1 MEGFFDL
8 PKKENINRVK
18 GNPVSCAACGLYQH
32 VKSSRMEPFGNFKK
46 GILNVGEAPGEMEDA
61 RGKQWQGKVGRL
73 LQRTYKELGIDLF
86 EDCLNINAVNCRPT
100 DKKGN
105 NRTPTDHEIACCRS
119 RVWKVIEER
128 RPKVIVVL
136 GNAAITSLI
145 GHRWKKDLGGVTDQD
160 TESWICPAF
169 HPSYIERL
177 STDEVNTI
185 WKQDLSRAFSMLE
198 EPFPAYTMAEECTH
212 IIDNPEELP
221 PFPPLVA
228 FDFETTGI
236 KPHAKGHRIVCAS
249 IAYNENEAYTFM
261 MPSSPAGR
269 GRFIEMLNDSN
280 IKKMAHNIK
289 FEDTWSSVRLR
300 QTVQGWF
307 WDSMLA
313 AHILDNRPG
322 VTSLKF
328 QTYVYQ
334 GVVNYDSE
342 ISPYL
347 RGKESKNANAHN
359 RIMELIEKPGGKEKL
374 LTYCALDSLYTYRLA
389 IQQREEIG
397 YEPNGTTRRR
407 FTKHT

>member
-1 MEGFFDL
+1 MRGFFDL

-18 GNPVSCAACGLYQH
+18 GKPVSCAACGLYQH
-32 VKSSRMEPFGNFKK
+32 AKSPRMEPFGNFKK
-46 GILNVGEAPGEMEDA
+46 GILNVGEAPGETEDA

-86 EDCLNINAVNCRPT
+86 EDCLNINSANCRPM

-105 NRTPTDHEIACCRS
+105 NRAPTDYEIACCRS
-119 RVWKVIEER
+119 RVWKVIEEKK
-128 RPKVIVVL
+128 PKVVVAL

-145 GHRWKKDLGGVTDQD
+145 GHRWKKNFGGITKWRGWAIPDLDAQG
-160 TESWICPAF
+160 WLCPTF

-177 STDEVNTI
+177 STDEANTI

-198 EPFPAYTMAEECTH
+198 EPFPAYKTAEECIH
-212 IIDNPEELP
+212 IIDSPSDLP
-221 PFPPLVA
+221 TFPTLVA
-228 FDFETTGI
+228 FDYETTGI

-249 IAYNENEAYTFM
+249 IAYNENEVYAFM
-261 MPSSPAGR
+261 MPSSLTGR
-269 GRFIEMLNDSN
+269 RKFTGMLSNPN
-280 IKKMAHNIK
+280 IKKIAHNIK
-289 FEDTWSSVRLR
+289 FEDTWSAIRLR

-322 VTSLKF
+322 VNSLKF
-328 QTYVYQ
+328 QTYVQQ
-334 GVVNYDSE
+334 GIIDYDSE

-347 RGKESKNANAHN
+347 KGVESKNANSLN
-359 RIMELIEKPGGKEKL
+359 KVLELIEKPGGKEKL

-389 IQQREEIG
+389 MQQREEMGI
-397 YEPNGTTRRR
+397 
-407 FTKHT
+407 